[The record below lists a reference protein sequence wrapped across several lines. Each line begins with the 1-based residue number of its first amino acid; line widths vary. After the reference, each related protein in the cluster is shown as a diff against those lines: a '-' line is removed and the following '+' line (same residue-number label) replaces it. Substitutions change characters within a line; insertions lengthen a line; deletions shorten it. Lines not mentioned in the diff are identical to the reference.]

1 MKNRIRVIRKST
13 NLTQAEFGE
22 RICATRAMIAS
33 YESGA
38 VIPSDP
44 ILKLISKE
52 FNVSYSWLK
61 TGEHETEDFIMKEQ
75 SSSWSAE
82 TTLSLPDQLRL
93 LADAL
98 EEMGPEWNKKLEKAI
113 KRLDRKQIKQTDC

>member
-1 MKNRIRVIRKST
+1 
-13 NLTQAEFGE
+13 
-22 RICATRAMIAS
+22 
-33 YESGA
+33 
-38 VIPSDP
+38 
-44 ILKLISKE
+44 
-52 FNVSYSWLK
+52 
-61 TGEHETEDFIMKEQ
+61 MKEQ